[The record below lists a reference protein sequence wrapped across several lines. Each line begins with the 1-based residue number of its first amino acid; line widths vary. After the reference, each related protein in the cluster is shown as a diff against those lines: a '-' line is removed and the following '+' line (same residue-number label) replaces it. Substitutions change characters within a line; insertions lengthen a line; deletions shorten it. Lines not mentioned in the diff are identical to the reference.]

1 MTVTAELDREH
12 ALRLRLEALA
22 TDYVHCID
30 DDRLEEWPDFFTEDG
45 SYRVTSRENFD
56 LGLPVSLIYCHGRG
70 MMRDRISAMRVANIF
85 EPHTYCHLVSAMKLE
100 ETDAGLPSP
109 KRSSG
114 FAQAGGHRTRSNFTV
129 IRTMSDGAMSV
140 FACGRYLDHVVEQ
153 AGVLKY
159 RERTVIL
166 DSKRID
172 TLLIIPI

>member
-56 LGLPVSLIYCHGRG
+56 LGLPVSLIYCRGKG

-85 EPHTYCHLVSAMKLE
+85 EPHTYCHMVSAMKLN
-100 ETDAGLPSP
+100 ETGE
-109 KRSSG
+109 G
-114 FAQAGGHRTRSNFTV
+114 YHHTRSNFTV